1 MKKHIPMS
9 VYRARQA
16 KRRARILGLLA
27 IGKSQAD
34 IARSLGVSRQ
44 AINRVANSHLRRSAI
59 D

>member
-44 AINRVANSHLRRSAI
+44 AINRVAMMRR
-59 D
+59 